1 MPPPP
6 PNQAVHVFPAKP
18 YKSTQIYEAVTV
30 SGTLRPE
37 LEKTQLIILDGVSVI
52 ASGYRMAK
60 AEIAKA
66 ESVPDAL
73 PSRKATPWSFLNKK
87 ATSE

>member
-1 MPPPP
+1 
-6 PNQAVHVFPAKP
+6 
-18 YKSTQIYEAVTV
+18 
-30 SGTLRPE
+30 
-37 LEKTQLIILDGVSVI
+37 LEKTQLIILDGIAII
-52 ASGYRMAK
+52 ASGYRIAK

-87 ATSE
+87 ASSE